1 MKIAIVIL
9 NWNGKELLEKFLPSI
24 VKYSNT
30 PSTEIIIADNAS
42 TDSSISFIKKTYP
55 EIQIIQNSEN
65 GGFAKG
71 YNEALK
77 HVNADILA
85 LVNSDIE
92 VKTSKVKVGRR
103 PPLTST
109 PATLLIQDDELDRL
123 TVAELNVLLA
133 ERLHEY
139 QTSYKQIVDK
149 HSESYATAVRC
160 TYDSYWAEKTAD
172 DYKETTKKEATSSE
186 TPNDD
191 RGETNVAAHAK
202 EHRTY
207 VYRTGYC
214 PYVAADG
221 DDDEMNDSYDSSD
234 SENSNKSNHIFNE
247 YPEEKSRSDE
257 EKDFNSD
264 EHENDSEDE
273 ESSLMMKD
281 MQCDMGYY

>member
-1 MKIAIVIL
+1 MRAENQPENQTRRSSRTTRNKTPRRYRSPPSSSTLAISSESLSDEIESAVDEV
-9 NWNGKELLEKFLPSI
+9 ELKT
-24 VKYSNT
+24 V
-30 PSTEIIIADNAS
+30 
-42 TDSSISFIKKTYP
+42 SSKRT
-55 EIQIIQNSEN
+55 
-65 GGFAKG
+65 
-71 YNEALK
+71 LR
-77 HVNADILA
+77 L
-85 LVNSDIE
+85 LNSDIE

-109 PATLLIQDDELDRL
+109 PAPLLIQDDELDRL

-214 PYVAADG
+214 PYVAEDG
-221 DDDEMNDSYDSSD
+221 DDDETNDSYDSSD